1 MYNLGPA
8 FKTTRTVFVTFAVRP
23 KNMDVNTNCKE
34 QLCFL
39 KLELRKKNRIQP
51 PNCSG
56 EYRSVWNE
64 DHPGKK
70 KEEYIESNMLDLDT
84 NLNGEYV

>member
-1 MYNLGPA
+1 
-8 FKTTRTVFVTFAVRP
+8 
-23 KNMDVNTNCKE
+23 MDVNTNCKE

-39 KLELRKKNRIQP
+39 KLELGKTPEYNLL
-51 PNCSG
+51 CSG

-64 DHPGKK
+64 DQPGK

-84 NLNGEYV
+84 NLNGEYEILQGGVGGPLVTMW

>member
-8 FKTTRTVFVTFAVRP
+8 FKTMRTVFVTLAVRP

-39 KLELRKKNRIQP
+39 KLELGKSP
-51 PNCSG
+51 
-56 EYRSVWNE
+56 EYNLLTAVVSIDPYGMKTILV
-64 DHPGKK
+64 K

>member
-8 FKTTRTVFVTFAVRP
+8 FKTMRTVFVTFAVRP

-39 KLELRKKNRIQP
+39 KLELGKNPEYNLPTVVASIDPYVMKTNLVKKKN
-51 PNCSG
+51 
-56 EYRSVWNE
+56 
-64 DHPGKK
+64 K
-70 KEEYIESNMLDLDT
+70 
-84 NLNGEYV
+84 